1 MTRRS
6 VAVIQ
11 ARMTSS
17 RLPGKV
23 LLPLAGHPVL
33 WHVVERARR
42 IPGLDGIA
50 VAIPDGD
57 GQGPLAAFVDG
68 LPDVMLVRG
77 PEDDVLSRYIHAA
90 EESRAEIVLRIT
102 SDCPVIDPGIA
113 GSVLAACQTSGC
125 YARTSFE
132 TGVPL
137 GLDVEAVPVEMLK
150 QSIENAPDAY
160 EREHVTPYIWRRP
173 EQFPAVLI
181 DRRPDRRAWRLT
193 LDEQADYDLLVALFG
208 LLDETGPFFSLNEIE
223 AALDGNLELLRINAN
238 VAHTAHVELAD
249 APQQGA

>member
-68 LPDVMLVRG
+68 LPDVMLLRG

-90 EESRAEIVLRIT
+90 EESRAEILLRIT

-113 GSVLAACQTSGC
+113 GSGK
-125 YARTSFE
+125 R
-132 TGVPL
+132 L
-137 GLDVEAVPVEMLK
+137 GMALISP
-150 QSIENAPDAY
+150 SI
-160 EREHVTPYIWRRP
+160 
-173 EQFPAVLI
+173 
-181 DRRPDRRAWRLT
+181 LT
-193 LDEQADYDLLVALFG
+193 LANRYHGQRASESSQIRLV
-208 LLDETGPFFSLNEIE
+208 
-223 AALDGNLELLRINAN
+223 
-238 VAHTAHVELAD
+238 
-249 APQQGA
+249 